1 MAALTTIDI
10 ATVLGAPDLDG
21 DLVAAASGGDT
32 AEVGDGVFLLAL
44 NSSGDASDRTIT
56 IATPGTVDGHAVAD
70 ATLVIDDGDYGII
83 PLTGL
88 FRGTTGRASITYS
101 DSAAD
106 ITVAVYKLG
115 K

>member
-1 MAALTTIDI
+1 MAALDTITI
-10 ATVLGAPDLDG
+10 ATVDGQPDLDG
-21 DLVAAASGGDT
+21 DLDAAASGGDT
-32 AEVGDGVFLLAL
+32 AEVGPGHFLLVL
-44 NSSGDASDRTIT
+44 NSHVSETRTVT
-56 IATPGTVDGHAVAD
+56 IDTPGTVDGHAIAQ
-70 ATLVIDDGDYGII
+70 ATLVVTTENYGII
-83 PLTGL
+83 PLTTL

>member
-1 MAALTTIDI
+1 MAALDTITI
-10 ATVLGAPDLDG
+10 ATVDGQPDLDG
-21 DLVAAASGGDT
+21 DLDAAASGGDT
-32 AEVGDGVFLLAL
+32 AEVGPGHFLLVL
-44 NSSGDASDRTIT
+44 NSNGAASRTVT
-56 IATPGTVDGHAVAD
+56 IDTPGTVDGHAIAQ
-70 ATLVIDDGDYGII
+70 ATLVVTAENYGII
-83 PLTGL
+83 PLTTL

>member
-1 MAALTTIDI
+1 MADLTTNEILTVDGEPDI
-10 ATVLGAPDLDG
+10 ESNLTAATDG
-21 DLVAAASGGDT
+21 TDT
-32 AEVGDGVFLLAL
+32 AEVGPGHLLYAF
-44 NSSGDASDRTIT
+44 NGHATDPRTIT
-56 IATPGTVDGHAVAD
+56 VATPGTVDGHAIAD
-70 ATLVIDDGDYGII
+70 ATLVILAEDFGII
-83 PLTGL
+83 PLTSL